1 MGTGMGWMF
10 RELCRWEVG
19 GTSGMVTVDTETFR
33 LGNLEF
39 EVVAAACGAP
49 DRFISSFLCYRTNDV
64 TRYKV

>member
-19 GTSGMVTVDTETFR
+19 GTSGMVTVHSETFR

-39 EVVAAACGAP
+39 EVVAAECKN
-49 DRFISSFLCYRTNDV
+49 TNNL
-64 TRYKV
+64 YESN